1 LNNQVTFWLHIEIY
15 RVSSNNID
23 EAENMESFAKWGW
36 KGLAIALRIYAIVCF
51 ILFLAQTRFIFFP
64 SSTIYKTPVDVGLK
78 AEEVWIPVKNWFGKS
93 ERIHAWWVQG
103 RNPNLGTVLYFH
115 GNGGTLG
122 GIDQMDRIHELG
134 FSVLVIS
141 YRGYAKSEGGFPSES
156 QIYADA
162 EAAWNYL
169 TQTRKIPPK
178 QITIYGYSIGGAVA
192 IDLASKHPEA
202 RALITQST
210 FTSMKD
216 MAGRNP
222 YFRLFPLEI
231 ILTQRFNSI
240 EKVRS
245 LKMPAFFIHG
255 SEDDLVPP
263 AMSQALYDATP
274 KTKQLLFIPGAKHND
289 AEFTIEH
296 LEAIRKFVDAIR

>member
-1 LNNQVTFWLHIEIY
+1 
-15 RVSSNNID
+15 
-23 EAENMESFAKWGW
+23 MEWSAKLVW
-36 KGLAIALRIYAIVCF
+36 KGLTIAFRIYAIVCF
-51 ILFLAQTRFIFFP
+51 VLFLIQSRFIFVP
-64 SSTIYKTPVDVGLK
+64 THTIYKTPADVGLH
-78 AEEVWIPVKNWFGKS
+78 AEEVWIPVKNWLGQS

-103 RNPNLGTVLYFH
+103 SNPNLGTVLYFH

-141 YRGYAKSEGGFPSES
+141 YRGYGKSEGGFPSES
-156 QIYADA
+156 QVYADA

-169 TQTRKIPPK
+169 TQIRKIQPK

-192 IDLASKHPEA
+192 IDLAAKHPEA
-202 RALITQST
+202 RVLIAQST

-216 MAGRNP
+216 MAVKNP
-222 YFRLFPLEI
+222 YFRVFPLEI

-240 EKVRS
+240 EKVKS
-245 LKMPAFFIHG
+245 LKMPVFYIHG
-255 SEDDLVPP
+255 DADELVPP
-263 AMSQALYDATP
+263 VMSQALYDATP
-274 KTKQLLFIPGAKHND
+274 TVKQLLFIPSAKHND

-296 LEAIRKFVDAIR
+296 LESIRKFVEAVR

>member
-1 LNNQVTFWLHIEIY
+1 M
-15 RVSSNNID
+15 D
-23 EAENMESFAKWGW
+23 AKLIW
-36 KGLAIALRIYAIVCF
+36 KGLTIVFRIYAIVCF
-51 ILFLAQTRFIFFP
+51 LLFLIQARLIFVPTR
-64 SSTIYKTPVDVGLK
+64 TIYKTPANVGLS
-78 AEEVWIPVKNWFGKS
+78 AEEVWIPIKNWLGQS

-103 RNPNLGTVLYFH
+103 NHPHQGTVLYFH

-141 YRGYAKSEGGFPSES
+141 YRGYGKSEGGFPSES
-156 QIYADA
+156 QVYADA
-162 EAAWNYL
+162 EAAWSYL
-169 TQTRKIPPK
+169 AQTRKIPPK

-192 IDLASKHPEA
+192 IDLAVNHPEA
-202 RALITQST
+202 RALIAQST

-216 MAGRNP
+216 MAVRNP
-222 YFRLFPLEI
+222 YFRAFPLEI

-240 EKVRS
+240 EKVKS
-245 LKMPAFFIHG
+245 LKMPAFYIHG
-255 SEDDLVPP
+255 DADELVPP

-274 KTKQLLFIPGAKHND
+274 TPKQLLFIQGAKHND

-296 LEAIRKFVDAIR
+296 LETIRKFVEAVR

>member
-1 LNNQVTFWLHIEIY
+1 MEFHPKLFWKI
-15 RVSSNNID
+15 
-23 EAENMESFAKWGW
+23 
-36 KGLAIALRIYAIVCF
+36 LAIALRIYAIVCLV
-51 ILFLAQTRFIFFP
+51 LFLIQSRFIFFP
-64 SSTIYKTPVDVGLK
+64 TSTIYKTPADLGIR
-78 AEEVWIPVKNWFGKS
+78 AEEVWIPIKNWLGKS
-93 ERIHAWWVQG
+93 ERIHAWYAQG
-103 RNPNLGTVLYFH
+103 SNPTLGTVLYFH

-122 GIDQMDRIHELG
+122 GMDQMDRIHQLG

-141 YRGYAKSEGGFPSES
+141 YRGYAKSEGGFPSEA
-156 QIYADA
+156 QVYADA

-169 TQTRKIPPK
+169 TQTRKISPR

-192 IDLASKHPEA
+192 IDLAAKHPEA

-210 FTSMKD
+210 FTSIKD

-222 YFRLFPLEI
+222 YFRIFPLEI

-255 SEDDLVPP
+255 DADEIVPST
-263 AMSQALYDATP
+263 MSQELYNATP
-274 KTKQLLFIPGAKHND
+274 TPKQLLFIPGAKHND

-296 LEAIRKFVDAIR
+296 LERIRKFVDVIR